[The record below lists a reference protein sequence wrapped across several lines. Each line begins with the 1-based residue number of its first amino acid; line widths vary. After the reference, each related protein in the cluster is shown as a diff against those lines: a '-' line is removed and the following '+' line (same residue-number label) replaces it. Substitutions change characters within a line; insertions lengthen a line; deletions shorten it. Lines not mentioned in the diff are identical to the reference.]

1 MEPDAQLHQ
10 QLKQLKL
17 SGVLESLDHRILE
30 CQQNGIDY
38 RSFLSLLFQ
47 DELELR
53 YARKVQRLITQAG
66 FGAEQTFETF
76 DMGLATGI
84 DRTFV
89 RELSTCSFVGRG
101 EAILLTGPPGTGKTH
116 LAKAFGHAA
125 CRKGLSVKFYKFNR
139 LFAEL
144 KKADLNGRIDRLL
157 DQIVRVE
164 LFIIDEFAFRKIDQ
178 QSSEWLYEIVDVRYG
193 SRSIIITSN
202 RAMSDW
208 MGIFPDHVT
217 AGAILDRLTHHAHQ
231 IQLKGESIRK
241 KLGRASL
248 KQTVENKEKP
258 E

>member
-1 MEPDAQLHQ
+1 MESDIQLER
-10 QLKQLKL
+10 QLRQLKL

-30 CQQNGIDY
+30 CRQNDIDY
-38 RSFLSLLFQ
+38 RSFLSLLLQ

-53 YARKVQRLITQAG
+53 YARRIQRLITHAG
-66 FGAEQTFETF
+66 FGIEQTFETF
-76 DMGLATGI
+76 DMGLSTGI
-84 DRTFV
+84 DRTLV
-89 RELSTCSFVGRG
+89 RELTTCAFITRG

-116 LAKAFGHAA
+116 LARALGHAA
-125 CRKGLSVKFYKFNR
+125 CRKGLSVRFFKFNR

-144 KKADLNGRIDRLL
+144 KKADLAGRLERLMDEL
-157 DQIVRVE
+157 ARVD
-164 LFIIDEFAFRKIDQ
+164 LFILDEFAFRKIDQ

-193 SRSIIITSN
+193 SRSIIVTSN

-208 MGIFPDHVT
+208 MGVFPDHVT

-248 KQTVENKEKP
+248 KQTIENQAEP
-258 E
+258 A